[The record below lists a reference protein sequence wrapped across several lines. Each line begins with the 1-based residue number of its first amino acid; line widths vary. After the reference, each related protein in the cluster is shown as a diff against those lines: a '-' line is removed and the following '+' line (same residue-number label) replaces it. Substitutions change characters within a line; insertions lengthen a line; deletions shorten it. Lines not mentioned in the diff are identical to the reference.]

1 MTLKNQLLQKC
12 TEFVSQKI
20 KTIED
25 SIHELRLAANSET
38 KSSVGDKYETGR
50 AMIQLEIE
58 KNATQLKAWQN
69 QLFELQP
76 IDSNKK
82 SNKVEF
88 SAIVKCTNANYFIA
102 QACGKFIINKETY
115 YTISVSAPIYL
126 AMSGKTEGEQ
136 FSFNGQQMSILEIL

>member
-1 MTLKNQLLQKC
+1 MTTKDRLLQKC

-20 KTIED
+20 KTIEH
-25 SIHELRLAANSET
+25 SILELRLAANSET

-58 KNATQLKAWQN
+58 KNAAQLKVWQN

-82 SNKVEF
+82 SNRVEF
-88 SAIVKCTNANYFIA
+88 AAIVKCTNANYFIA
-102 QACGKFIINKETY
+102 QACGKFIVDNESY
-115 YTISVSAPIYL
+115 FAVSVNSPIFKS
-126 AMSGKTEGEQ
+126 MSGKMAGEH
-136 FSFNGQQMSILEIL
+136 FDFNGQQAKILEIL

>member
-1 MTLKNQLLQKC
+1 MTIKNQLLQKC

-58 KNATQLKAWQN
+58 KNAAQLKVWQN

-82 SNKVEF
+82 SNRVEF

-102 QACGKFIINKETY
+102 QACGKFIINMETY
-115 YTISVSAPIYL
+115 YAISVSAPIYM
-126 AMSGKTEGEQ
+126 AMSGKTKGEQ